1 MFQIQTYYHTP
12 IADTLAWSAAEGQM
26 VQAASPSL
34 ERGNLHQ
41 LVRHPS
47 KESKAE
53 ETRKK
58 GKMITIKKSAQP
70 SEFIYAD
77 FKDYYIG

>member
-1 MFQIQTYYHTP
+1 MV
-12 IADTLAWSAAEGQM
+12 EGQ
-26 VQAASPSL
+26 SPSL
-34 ERGNLHQ
+34 EQGSLPR

-58 GKMITIKKSAQP
+58 GKMITKNRSLRGKRLIWNYLVLGAF
-70 SEFIYAD
+70 ERVALIR
-77 FKDYYIG
+77 IGTNLGGGETGSKYMQS